1 MVLLW
6 VFFCVA
12 AGLFAVVRRNRNG
25 IGWFFVAFFFSP
37 VVAFVLLLILLPAD
51 PLKLAGKEQREIR
64 RATRVGEE
72 AAQAAREA
80 AQTSR
85 VIDHQTVTVGSVPVW
100 LGVIVVAL
108 LFATLI
114 GLTAVRAQQTV
125 IRDAAG
131 RTVGTTTQS
140 GNQTVIRNA
149 GGRTIGTSTDYPGT
163 DTVLRDAGGRTIGTV
178 SQGHR

>member
-1 MVLLW
+1 MFLLW

-12 AGLFAVVRRNRNG
+12 AGLFAAVRRNRNG

-51 PLKLAGKEQREIR
+51 PLKLVTKEQREIR

-80 AQTSR
+80 AQASR
-85 VIDHQTVTVGSVPVW
+85 VIDAVTVWSVPAW
-100 LGVIVVAL
+100 LSVVVVAL

-125 IRDAAG
+125 IRDTSG
-131 RTVGTTTQS
+131 RTVSTTTQS
-140 GNQTVIRNA
+140 GNQTTYRDA
-149 GGRTIGTSTDYPGT
+149 GGRTIGTATDYPGT